1 MKLIIAILRD
11 IDHDAVSQSLTTA
24 GYRVTLI
31 ASTGGFWRRGNTTLM
46 IGCEEDEVEKA
57 LHLIRSNCA
66 VASEPGTRHATIF
79 VLNVNQFVHF

>member
-11 IDHDAVSQSLTTA
+11 IDHDAVSQSLTSA

-57 LHLIRSNCA
+57 LHLIRKQLRGSLRT
-66 VASEPGTRHATIF
+66 GHAPCNH
-79 VLNVNQFVHF
+79 LSY

>member
-11 IDHDAVSQSLTTA
+11 IDHDSVSQALTTG

-46 IGCEEDEVEKA
+46 IGCEDNEVEKA
-57 LHLIRSNCA
+57 LQIVRDNCTQD
-66 VASEPGTRHATIF
+66 SEPGTRHATIF
-79 VLNVNQFVHF
+79 VIKVDQYIHF